1 MTAMPEAIRLFVV
14 DDHALFCQGLMRLL
28 DDDPVF
34 RILGNAGSVE
44 SALEQVPAASPD
56 VLILDYDLGGD
67 TALTLVRALREQGLS
82 TRTLVVTAG
91 LPDNV
96 AMELIS
102 LGISGIFT
110 KQRPLAELY
119 QAIVDVAG
127 GKLVLERE
135 YFQNLVASTR
145 AASEIPT
152 LTPRDR
158 QILGFLLEGLSNKEM
173 ATSLRLSESA
183 IKAAMQQLFAKTGVR
198 TRSQLVR
205 IALEHLKDEL

>member
-1 MTAMPEAIRLFVV
+1 MSTMPEAIRIFVV

-44 SALEQVPAASPD
+44 EAMEQVPAVSPD

-67 TALTLVRALREQGLS
+67 TALTLVRGFRDRGLS
-82 TRTLVVTAG
+82 IRTLVVTAG
-91 LPDNV
+91 LPDSV

-102 LGISGIFT
+102 LGISGIFP
-110 KQRPLAELY
+110 KQRPLEELY
-119 QAIVDVAG
+119 QAIIDVAD
-127 GKLVLERE
+127 GKLVIERE
-135 YFQNLVASTR
+135 YFQRLVVSARAS
-145 AASEIPT
+145 ADIPP

-158 QILGFLLEGLSNKEM
+158 QILGFLLEGLSNKEI
-173 ATSLRLSESA
+173 ANQLRLSEGA

-205 IALEHLKDEL
+205 IALEHLKEEL

>member
-1 MTAMPEAIRLFVV
+1 MKTMTEAIRIFVV

-34 RILGNAGSVE
+34 RILGNAGSVAE
-44 SALEQVPAASPD
+44 ALERVPAASPD

-67 TALTLVRALREQGLS
+67 TALTLMRAFRDRGL
-82 TRTLVVTAG
+82 TIRTLVVTAG
-91 LPDNV
+91 LPDSV
-96 AMELIS
+96 AMEMMS

-119 QAIVDVAG
+119 QAIVDVAD
-127 GKLVLERE
+127 GKLVIERE
-135 YFQNLVASTR
+135 YFQRLVASTR
-145 AASEIPT
+145 ATTEIPA
-152 LTPRDR
+152 LTARDR
-158 QILGFLLEGLSNKEM
+158 QILGYLLEGLSNKEI
-173 ATSLRLSESA
+173 ATQLRLSEGA
-183 IKAAMQQLFAKTGVR
+183 VKAAMQQLFAKTGVR